1 MTKPSR
7 RRLLQGLTTGGVTL
21 GAVQWSDRTVR
32 ARRQPNTE
40 TETETEMDANA
51 ETDTDGS
58 LSVSIAET
66 NAPVPAGE
74 YLQVEAELANTG
86 STDVRAEATLVVGVG
101 ETEIA
106 RRGMTVG
113 AGETETIR
121 QGFYTYPVPQDDEFP
136 VRVETPHGVAEQ
148 TVSVTAAE
156 ALPSARPDDEL
167 AVQLGTEVLFE
178 AEAVDSDESQ
188 TTIWWVDG
196 ERVSSG
202 VGGAWEWQ
210 YYEEVSADFWWHE
223 FDERGSHEVTAAVIL
238 GDGSTGPGETAE
250 ETYAT
255 RWEIEVTDDGAVSP
269 SAEGVRPTERV
280 VSVSDRETT
289 EFELEA
295 IDPDGGLD
303 RVVWW
308 LTQADRILGV
318 TELEGGADT
327 ATVSMD
333 GGCHT
338 CHVVPWVI
346 CDDGTATTLSSR
358 WEIDAVGDGGDENDD
373 DGDDTGE
380 FGLSIQGTNSPV
392 DAGDF
397 LEVTASV
404 TNNGDETR
412 AASVEL
418 IVGHDATGVDSET
431 VTLEPGESET
441 LTLGYETYETSQDE
455 QFPVRVESDG
465 VTAETSVQVF
475 A

>member
-7 RRLLQGLTTGGVTL
+7 RRLLQGLTAGGITL
-21 GAVQWSDRTVR
+21 GAVQWSDRTAR
-32 ARRQPNTE
+32 ARRQTTNTN
-40 TETETEMDANA
+40 AN
-51 ETDTDGS
+51 TDTHTDTEGS
-58 LSVSIAET
+58 LSVSIIET

-74 YLQVEAELANTG
+74 YLRVETALTNTG
-86 STDVRAEATLVVGVG
+86 STDIRTEVTLVVGFG
-101 ETEIA
+101 ETEVT
-106 RRGMTVG
+106 RRGMTIG

-148 TVSVTAAE
+148 TVTVTAAE
-156 ALPSARPDDEL
+156 ALPSARPDSEL
-167 AVQLGTEVLFE
+167 AVQPGTEVLFE
-178 AEAVDSDESQ
+178 AEALDPDESQ

-196 ERVSSG
+196 ESVTSG

-210 YYEEVSADFWWHE
+210 YYEEIGADFWWHE
-223 FDERGSHEVTAAVIL
+223 FEDPGSHEVTAAVIPD
-238 GDGSTGPGETAE
+238 DGPTGPGETAE
-250 ETYAT
+250 ETYAA
-255 RWEIEVTDDGAVSP
+255 RWEVEVTDDGAASP
-269 SAEGVRPTERV
+269 SVEGVRPTERV
-280 VSVSDRETT
+280 VSIQEGDQV

-295 IDPDGGLD
+295 TDPDGGLD

-318 TELEGGADT
+318 TELEGDADT
-327 ATVSMD
+327 AVLSMD

-358 WEIDAVGDGGDENDD
+358 WEIDAVGDEDDEDESGDD
-373 DGDDTGE
+373 DGTGTDQL
-380 FGLSIQGTNSPV
+380 GLSIQGTNSPV
-392 DAGDF
+392 DAGEF
-397 LEVTASV
+397 LEVTATV
-404 TNNGDETR
+404 TNDGTETR
-412 AASVEL
+412 TTSVEL
-418 IVGHDATGVDSET
+418 VVGHDPTGVDSET